1 MCVYYIH
8 LLSTIGDCGVGGQC
22 HRQHWRIKRSA
33 MSNSS
38 LIITPLM
45 RNFRLTHPSPNQ
57 SSVLSREGNV
67 SSNLSEVTSARETA
81 NFTFLLI
88 NPNAREVNI
97 TFLPAQHNKT
107 TAREVN
113 ITFPTQPSG
122 VSPDIQTAP
131 DTQTSA
137 PSTTSQTCPGLFL
150 ERPLVKIIVILYIY
164 LLYFIYRLWNL

>member
-8 LLSTIGDCGVGGQC
+8 LLSTIGDCGVGGRC
-22 HRQHWRIKRSA
+22 HRQHRGIERSA

-38 LIITPLM
+38 IPFM

-67 SSNLSEVTSARETA
+67 SSNLSKVTNPRETA

-97 TFLPAQHNKT
+97 TFPLAKHNIT

-113 ITFPTQPSG
+113 FTFPTQPSG

-131 DTQTSA
+131 NTQTSA

-150 ERPLVKIIVILYIY
+150 ERPLVTIIGNFVNIPFILHI
-164 LLYFIYRLWNL
+164 